1 MKRDQKGRFSKEKED
16 NEGYNLSLTL
26 PSFRSLLYWLIII
39 IILLPWTVIF
49 ERFNALRK
57 IFDFFENIMSKR
69 GEDEETP
76 KKMVYFIKQMLL
88 IIKLIIN

>member
-76 KKMVYFIKQMLL
+76 KKNGLFY
-88 IIKLIIN
+88 